1 MQGMSMRGL
10 TVFATLVVACT
21 TLTSARAQEGDPAG
35 AITLVATPRLIDPE
49 YRATVLLAVPVEN
62 NRHVGVIVNKP
73 TRNSLSSLFPEHAPS
88 KLVRDPVYFGGPML
102 RQAVFAVVHID
113 HTPGPGS
120 IQMMKELFLATQGAV
135 VDHIIED
142 TPNEARYYVG
152 YVAWRPG
159 ELRQEV
165 DRGLWYVLD
174 ADPELAFRKD
184 PGGLWEE
191 LLRRARAVTAEV
203 TAGSPVPLGLVS
215 ATGLE

>member
-1 MQGMSMRGL
+1 VSIRILAVLALLGS
-10 TVFATLVVACT
+10 AC
-21 TLTSARAQEGDPAG
+21 LAPAGARAQQADPNG
-35 AITLVATPRLIDPE
+35 AVTLVATPRLVDPD

-62 NRHVGVIVNKP
+62 NRHVGVIINRP
-73 TRNSLSSLFPEHAPS
+73 TGRSLASLFPEHAPS

-142 TPNEARYYVG
+142 TPNGARYYVG

-174 ADPELAFRKD
+174 ADADLVFRKD
-184 PGGLWEE
+184 PASLWEE
-191 LLRRARAVTAEV
+191 LMRRARAVTAFAPGR
-203 TAGSPVPLGLVS
+203 AGVLPAFGLD
-215 ATGLE
+215 

>member
-1 MQGMSMRGL
+1 MSMRGL
-10 TVFATLVVACT
+10 TVVAMLVLAFT
-21 TLTSARAQEGDPAG
+21 TLTNARAQEGDPGG
-35 AITLVATPRLIDPE
+35 AITLVATPRLVDPE
-49 YRATVLLAVPVEN
+49 YRGTVLLAVPVEN

-102 RQAVFAVVHID
+102 RQAVFAVVHVD

-120 IQMMKELFLATQGAV
+120 IQIMKELFLATQGAV
-135 VDHIIED
+135 VDHIIEE

-191 LLRRARAVTAEV
+191 LLRRARAVTAGV
-203 TAGSPVPLGLVS
+203 TEGSPAPLGLVS
-215 ATGLE
+215 AFGLK

>member
-1 MQGMSMRGL
+1 MRRL
-10 TVFATLVVACT
+10 AVLSILACI
-21 TLTSARAQEGDPAG
+21 TLTSARAQDGDPAG
-35 AITLVATPRLIDPE
+35 AITLVAAPRLIDPD
-49 YRATVLLAVPVEN
+49 YRGAVLLAVPLEN
-62 NRHVGVIVNKP
+62 SRHVGVIVNRP
-73 TRNSLSSLFPEHAPS
+73 TGRTLSSLFPEHAPS

-135 VDHIIED
+135 VDHIIEE
-142 TPNEARYYVG
+142 TPNAARYYVG

-174 ADPELAFRKD
+174 ADPELVFRKD
-184 PGGLWEE
+184 PAGLWEE
-191 LLRRARAVTAEV
+191 LLRRARAVTAGAPAR
-203 TAGSPVPLGLVS
+203 AGVLAAFGP
-215 ATGLE
+215 E

>member
-1 MQGMSMRGL
+1 MKHDRTPARSLAVMAMLGL
-10 TVFATLVVACT
+10 ACIP
-21 TLTSARAQEGDPAG
+21 LTAARAQQADPAG
-35 AITLVATPRLIDPE
+35 AVTLVATPRLIDPD
-49 YRATVLLAVPVEN
+49 YRSTVLLAVPVEN
-62 NRHVGVIVNKP
+62 NRHVGVIINRP
-73 TRNSLSSLFPEHAPS
+73 TGRSLASLFPEHAPS
-88 KLVRDPVYFGGPML
+88 KMVKDPVYFGGPML

-135 VDHIIED
+135 VDHIIEA

-174 ADPELAFRKD
+174 ADADLVFRKD
-184 PGGLWEE
+184 PGSLWEE
-191 LLRRARAVTAEV
+191 LIRRARAVTAF
-203 TAGSPVPLGLVS
+203 AHDPLALPAFS
-215 ATGLE
+215 LD